1 MVQRDG
7 DKLIVRRVVS
17 GDEVFLNQTDSP
29 SSASSSKDA
38 QHQSSSASNQS
49 LAEIYPRE
57 EDLSK
62 FGLILEDSAQKS
74 STSETGDSIE
84 QQLPQ
89 CKIKRNY
96 SCSNCTYFTQNP
108 RKYLT
113 HLRDVHGEK
122 IIINECKRCLYA
134 SRHYQKLV
142 RHMKMVHGSTD
153 GIKTPFSS
161 RRRGTFRKE
170 YFKKN
175 KFKMNTNIT
184 DSDFY
189 SQSRANY
196 FDQLSKMLRGAA
208 GGSAGSESAGDNPMY
223 LSRECLVELLL

>member
-17 GDEVFLNQTDSP
+17 GDEVFLNQLDSP
-29 SSASSSKDA
+29 SSASSSKD
-38 QHQSSSASNQS
+38 QHQSSASNQS
-49 LAEIYPRE
+49 LADSLKIYPGE

-62 FGLILEDSAQKS
+62 FGLILEESAQKS
-74 STSETGDSIE
+74 TSSEIGDNIE

-175 KFKMNTNIT
+175 KFKMNTNIG

-189 SQSRANY
+189 NQNRANY
-196 FDQLSKMLRGAA
+196 LDQLNKMLRGDRK
-208 GGSAGSESAGDNPMY
+208 S
-223 LSRECLVELLL
+223 VV